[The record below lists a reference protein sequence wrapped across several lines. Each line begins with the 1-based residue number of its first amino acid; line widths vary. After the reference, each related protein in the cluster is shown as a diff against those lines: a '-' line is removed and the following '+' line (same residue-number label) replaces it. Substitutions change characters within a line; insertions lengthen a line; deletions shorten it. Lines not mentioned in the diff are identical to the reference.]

1 MVTLILFVLIFGVVV
16 ISHEFGHF
24 LLAKANGIH
33 VIEFSVGM
41 GPNLFSFQKG
51 DTKYSLKLL
60 PIGGACMFEGEDGL
74 NEKEDG
80 EDHSGSFLNANVWAR
95 ISTVL
100 AGPVFNFILGFIIAF
115 IMVNLIVI
123 RDPVATEIVDGG
135 AAQEA
140 GLQPGDR
147 ILSLNGSKIHLYE
160 EIQLFTLTYRGG
172 NVTVQYERDGVKGTT
187 TLTPKYDESAGRYM
201 IGISNADF
209 VQLSGLDCFR
219 YSWYEMRYCV
229 TMTWKSLAMLVQGQV
244 SRQDVAG
251 PVGIAVN
258 VVGKTYESTKDYGWQ
273 NVLVN
278 MLNITLMLTVNLG
291 ILNLLPIPALDGGR
305 LVFLIWEAITHKPVP
320 PEKEGMVHFIGLV
333 FFMVLMV
340 FLLFNDL
347 VNIFGKSIRD
357 ILLSVD
363 KEHTAWYALFTFAED
378 AILISF
384 SCWSANKP

>member
-100 AGPVFNFILGFIIAF
+100 AGPIFNFILGFIIAF

-140 GLQPGDR
+140 GLEAGDSVAVFSRFSGTFRNLR
-147 ILSLNGSKIHLYE
+147 IGCKNTSPPIVSTTAANRPSTRELPKDLRNLSISFAPKHCA
-160 EIQLFTLTYRGG
+160 EI
-172 NVTVQYERDGVKGTT
+172 
-187 TLTPKYDESAGRYM
+187 
-201 IGISNADF
+201 
-209 VQLSGLDCFR
+209 
-219 YSWYEMRYCV
+219 
-229 TMTWKSLAMLVQGQV
+229 
-244 SRQDVAG
+244 
-251 PVGIAVN
+251 IA
-258 VVGKTYESTKDYGWQ
+258 KP
-273 NVLVN
+273 LH
-278 MLNITLMLTVNLG
+278 I
-291 ILNLLPIPALDGGR
+291 PIR
-305 LVFLIWEAITHKPVP
+305 NCT
-320 PEKEGMVHFIGLV
+320 
-333 FFMVLMV
+333 
-340 FLLFNDL
+340 
-347 VNIFGKSIRD
+347 IR
-357 ILLSVD
+357 LLSVVVAP
-363 KEHTAWYALFTFAED
+363 TAARALSPRKVPTMRV
-378 AILISF
+378 
-384 SCWSANKP
+384 SARL

>member
-16 ISHEFGHF
+16 VSHEFGHF

-95 ISTVL
+95 ISTVV
-100 AGPVFNFILGFIIAF
+100 AGPLFNFILGFIVAF
-115 IMVNLIVI
+115 IMVNMLVAV
-123 RDPVATEIVDGG
+123 RDPVATEVVDGG

-140 GLQPGDR
+140 GIQPGDR
-147 ILSLNGSKIHLYE
+147 ILALNGSKIHLFE
-160 EIQLFTLTYRGG
+160 EIQLFCMTYRGG
-172 NVTVQYERDGVKGTT
+172 EVTVQYERDGVKGTT
-187 TLTPKYDESAGRYM
+187 TLTPQYDESAGYYM
-201 IGISNADF
+201 VGIMNADF
-209 VQLSGLDCFR
+209 VEMSGLNSFR
-219 YSWYEMRYCV
+219 YAWYEMRYCV
-229 TMTWKSLAMLVQGQV
+229 KMTWKSLEMLVQGQV

-258 VVGKTYESTKDYGWQ
+258 VVGKTYETAKDYGWQ
-273 NVLVN
+273 SVLLS

-291 ILNLLPIPALDGGR
+291 ILNLLPVPALDGGR
-305 LVFLIWEAITHKPVP
+305 LVFLLWEAITHRPIP
-320 PEKEGMVHFIGLV
+320 PEKEGIVHFIGLM

-347 VNIFGKSIRD
+347 VNIFG
-357 ILLSVD
+357 
-363 KEHTAWYALFTFAED
+363 
-378 AILISF
+378 
-384 SCWSANKP
+384 

>member
-51 DTKYSLKLL
+51 DTRYSLKLL

-100 AGPVFNFILGFIIAF
+100 AGPVFNFILGFIVAF
-115 IMVNLIVI
+115 IMVNMLVAV

-140 GLQPGDR
+140 GLLPGDR
-147 ILSLNGSKIHLYE
+147 ILALNGSKIHFFE
-160 EIQLFTLTYRGG
+160 EIQLFCMTYRGG
-172 NVTVQYERDGVKGTT
+172 EVTVQYERDGVKGTT
-187 TLTPKYDESAGRYM
+187 TLTPQYDESVGYYM
-201 IGISNADF
+201 IGIKNAHF
-209 VQLSGLDCFR
+209 VELSGLNSFR
-219 YSWYEMRYCV
+219 YAWYEMRYCV
-229 TMTWKSLAMLVQGQV
+229 KMTWKSLEMLVQGQV

-258 VVGKTYESTKDYGWQ
+258 VVGKTYETVKDYGWQ
-273 NVLVN
+273 SVLLS

-320 PEKEGMVHFIGLV
+320 PEKEGMVHFIGLM

-347 VNIFGKSIRD
+347 VNIFG
-357 ILLSVD
+357 
-363 KEHTAWYALFTFAED
+363 
-378 AILISF
+378 
-384 SCWSANKP
+384 

>member
-51 DTKYSLKLL
+51 DTRYSLKLL
-60 PIGGACMFEGEDGL
+60 PIGGACLFEGEDGL

-100 AGPVFNFILGFIIAF
+100 AGPVFNFILGFIVAF
-115 IMVNLIVI
+115 IMVNMLVAV

-140 GLQPGDR
+140 GLLPGDR
-147 ILSLNGSKIHLYE
+147 ILALNGSKIHLFE
-160 EIQLFTLTYRGG
+160 EIQLFCMTYRGG
-172 NVTVQYERDGVKGTT
+172 EVTVQYERDGVKGTT
-187 TLTPKYDESAGRYM
+187 TLTPQYDESVGYYM
-201 IGISNADF
+201 IGIKNAHF
-209 VQLSGLDCFR
+209 VELSGLNSFR
-219 YSWYEMRYCV
+219 YAWYEMRYCV
-229 TMTWKSLAMLVQGQV
+229 TMTWKSLEMLVQGQV

-258 VVGKTYESTKDYGWQ
+258 VVGKTYETVKDYGWQ
-273 NVLVN
+273 SVLLS

-320 PEKEGMVHFIGLV
+320 PEKEGMVHFIGLM

-347 VNIFGKSIRD
+347 VNIFG
-357 ILLSVD
+357 
-363 KEHTAWYALFTFAED
+363 
-378 AILISF
+378 
-384 SCWSANKP
+384 